1 MIPPTNNTAGGIILL
16 VDSNSKFCIQTI
28 IIAQQDVN
36 KKNVNKNSI
45 STPNKFFMFVLL

>member
-28 IIAQQDVN
+28 IIAQQ
-36 KKNVNKNSI
+36 NVNRKICKQEQHQYS
-45 STPNKFFMFVLL
+45 K